1 MVWLL
6 ENLKAFER
14 SCGQGGGQ
22 GWGRYNARERRPL
35 LIQTRAPTV
44 CYIVICL
51 HESHRLLEK
60 TGFLQVLSLLC
71 DSLAMCVAETTCRA
85 LRMLDP
91 KSLTAWY
98 SSDCSRGGCAGQRFS
113 EDLAKIRA
121 SLKLFYLYNGS
132 LYTTGNN
139 GFQSGALS
147 LVTDRILRVFQ

>member
-1 MVWLL
+1 M
-6 ENLKAFER
+6 NLIGYSRKQASFKY
-14 SCGQGGGQ
+14 CP
-22 GWGRYNARERRPL
+22 YCV
-35 LIQTRAPTV
+35 T
-44 CYIVICL
+44 
-51 HESHRLLEK
+51 
-60 TGFLQVLSLLC
+60 
-71 DSLAMCVAETTCRA
+71 VAETTCRA

-91 KSLTAWY
+91 KSLTVRY
-98 SSDCSRGGCAGQRFS
+98 SSDCSRGGCAGQWFS

>member
-91 KSLTAWY
+91 KSLTARY
-98 SSDCSRGGCAGQRFS
+98 SSDCSRGGCAGQWFS

-139 GFQSGALS
+139 GFQSGTLS

>member
-1 MVWLL
+1 
-6 ENLKAFER
+6 
-14 SCGQGGGQ
+14 
-22 GWGRYNARERRPL
+22 
-35 LIQTRAPTV
+35 
-44 CYIVICL
+44 
-51 HESHRLLEK
+51 
-60 TGFLQVLSLLC
+60 
-71 DSLAMCVAETTCRA
+71 MCVAETACRA

-98 SSDCSRGGCAGQRFS
+98 SSDCSRGGCAGQWFS

-147 LVTDRILRVFQ
+147 LVTDRMDLKGFPMIVMTSNLGMLTSIFRRHK

>member
-1 MVWLL
+1 
-6 ENLKAFER
+6 
-14 SCGQGGGQ
+14 
-22 GWGRYNARERRPL
+22 
-35 LIQTRAPTV
+35 
-44 CYIVICL
+44 
-51 HESHRLLEK
+51 
-60 TGFLQVLSLLC
+60 
-71 DSLAMCVAETTCRA
+71 
-85 LRMLDP
+85 MLDP

-98 SSDCSRGGCAGQRFS
+98 SSDCSRGGCAGQWFS